1 MSTLLPLLALGFFL
15 GMRHATDPD
24 HVVAVTTILAR
35 EKRVSMAAVIGGL
48 WGLGHTLTILLV
60 GGAIVVFGI
69 VIPPRLGL
77 TMEFS
82 VAVMLVLLGAINLAG
97 IFKQVGALAHHDH
110 PHHDGVARNRYA
122 TAARPLAIGVVHG
135 LAGSAAIALVVLAA
149 VHTAAGAIAYL
160 VIFCVG
166 TIAGMMLMTSAF
178 ALPLMVGQ
186 SRFANIEHWM
196 ARGTGVVSVLFGLF
210 MAYQVGIHDGLF
222 SGHPVWSPH

>member
-1 MSTLLPLLALGFFL
+1 VLTSLLPLLALGFFL

-35 EKRVSMAAVIGGL
+35 EKRVSMAAAVGAL
-48 WGLGHTLTILLV
+48 WGLGHTFTILLV

-82 VAVMLVLLGAINLAG
+82 VALMLVLLGALNLAG
-97 IFKQVGALAHHDH
+97 IFKRAH
-110 PHHDGVARNRYA
+110 AIAENRRNRGVYGA
-122 TAARPLAIGVVHG
+122 AARPIAIGVVHG
-135 LAGSAAIALVVLAA
+135 LAGSAAIALLVLAA
-149 VHTAAGAIAYL
+149 VHTAMGAIAYL
-160 VIFCVG
+160 AIFCTG
-166 TIAGMMLMTSAF
+166 TMVGMMLMTSAL
-178 ALPLMVGQ
+178 ALPIVATQ
-186 SRFANIEHWM
+186 SRFANVEQWI